1 MLRRFSKNILNGI
14 LICILQLLFLSW
26 KSEKKKSAITFISN
40 NFVRDWISQGF
51 VVPAPKLVKQF
62 ILKDYSIAGSDWIET
77 GTHTGEMSDFLS
89 KFANRVITIEPSSY
103 FCELASTNLKNIEN
117 IDILL
122 GTSETNIEIACK
134 KVSGNVAFW
143 LDGHYSGGETFKGAS
158 ECPVPHELEIIE
170 KCFSSWT
177 STTIFIDDFREFK
190 THPHENSD
198 YPSNTFLANW
208 ATKIGLN
215 WTVENDIFIASTNP
229 LVRNSKK
236 L

>member
-1 MLRRFSKNILNGI
+1 MN
-14 LICILQLLFLSW
+14 
-26 KSEKKKSAITFISN
+26 AIAFISN
-40 NFVRDWISQGF
+40 HFVRDWISQGF

-62 ILKDYSIAGSDWIET
+62 LLKDYSIVGSDWVET
-77 GTHTGEMSDFLS
+77 GTHTGEMSSYLS
-89 KFANRVITIEPSSY
+89 NFANKVITIEPSSHFY
-103 FCELASTNLKNIEN
+103 ELASTNLKKIDN

-122 GTSETNIEIACK
+122 GTSEANIEKACK
-134 KVSGNVAFW
+134 EVRGNVSFW
-143 LDGHYSGGETFKGAS
+143 LDGHYSGGETYKGDS
-158 ECPVPHELEIIE
+158 ECPVPFELAIIE
-170 KCFSSWT
+170 KYLSTWV

>member
-1 MLRRFSKNILNGI
+1 MLRRFSKNLINGI
-14 LICILQLLFLSW
+14 LVCILQLLFLAW
-26 KSEKKKSAITFISN
+26 RPEKKMNAIAFISN
-40 NFVRDWISQGF
+40 HFVRDWISQGF

-62 ILKDYSIAGSDWIET
+62 LLKDYSIVGSDWVET
-77 GTHTGEMSDFLS
+77 GTHTGEMSSYLS
-89 KFANRVITIEPSSY
+89 NFANKVITIEPSSHFY
-103 FCELASTNLKNIEN
+103 ELASTNLKKIDN

-122 GTSETNIEIACK
+122 GTSEANIEKACK
-134 KVSGNVAFW
+134 EVRGNVSFW
-143 LDGHYSGGETFKGAS
+143 LDGHYSGGETYKGDS
-158 ECPVPHELEIIE
+158 ECPVPFELAIIE
-170 KCFSSWT
+170 KYLSTWV